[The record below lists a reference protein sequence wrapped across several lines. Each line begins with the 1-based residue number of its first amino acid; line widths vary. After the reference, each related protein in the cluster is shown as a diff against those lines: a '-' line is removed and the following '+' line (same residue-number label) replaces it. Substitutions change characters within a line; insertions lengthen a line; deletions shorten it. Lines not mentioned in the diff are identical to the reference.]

1 MTRIAAALSA
11 FALTAPAFATASFMQ
26 VRLTGDSSPAA
37 NSLSNV
43 YLLAWFE
50 EGGSGV
56 KNQAMSAWSLSD
68 AAKNGV
74 NLLDVTTSI
83 ERNISMGV
91 FDDPIGLARYTVV
104 GTYEDGGVS
113 VSLLDSAFIPGFSEW
128 GNLFQTSES
137 TVQSWLQTGD
147 TQSLCEWFR
156 TEMVLPGFAPEM
168 GYRASQVDFSIAD
181 VNGTSFVEFAEIPA
195 PSVLGLGGVA
205 LLGCV
210 RRRR

>member
-1 MTRIAAALSA
+1 MIRIAAALNA
-11 FALTAPAFATASFMQ
+11 FALTVPAFATASFMQ

-37 NSLSNV
+37 NNLSNV

-50 EGGSGV
+50 EGGEGV
-56 KNQAMSAWSLSD
+56 KHQAMSAWSLTD

-91 FDDPIGLARYTVV
+91 FDDPIGVARYTVI

-128 GNLFQTSES
+128 SSLFQTSEAS
-137 TVQSWLQTGD
+137 VQSWLLSGD
-147 TQSLCEWFR
+147 TQSLNEWFR
-156 TEMVLPGFAPEM
+156 SEVVLPGFAPEM
-168 GYRASQVDFSIAD
+168 GTRASQVDFSIAD
-181 VNGTSFVEFAEIPA
+181 VNGTSFVEFAEIPS
-195 PSVLGLGGVA
+195 PGMLGLGGVA
-205 LLGCV
+205 LLGCA